1 MDIANR
7 KVSFYIRRIMRPFVR
22 TNDSSRQIAGGIAIG
37 GLVAFSPTV
46 GLQML
51 IAAVLTTVLSCSRL
65 PALAIVYITNPFT
78 AIPIYLFCY
87 VVGVHI
93 LKPFGF
99 TLDMEQI
106 TRLLVRPE
114 DLGFWETIYSK
125 LGDVFA
131 LGWNAFAPLWLGC
144 LFVGTL
150 AAILAYYVSL
160 RFVTGHRLI
169 KAEKMARRA
178 QKRLEHIRMMQALEQ
193 NHPRRRNRDE

>member
-1 MDIANR
+1 MDISSR
-7 KVSFYIRRIMRPFVR
+7 KASFYIRRIMRPFVR
-22 TNDSSRQIAGGIAIG
+22 SNDSSRQIAGGIALG
-37 GLVAFSPTV
+37 VLVAFSPTM

-51 IAAVLTTVLSCSRL
+51 IAALLTTALGCSRL
-65 PALAIVYITNPFT
+65 PALAAVYITNPFT
-78 AIPIYLFCY
+78 AIPIYIFCY
-87 VVGVHI
+87 VVGVQI

-114 DLGFWETIYSK
+114 DLGFWETIYHK
-125 LGDVFA
+125 LGEVFA

-144 LFVGTL
+144 ISVGTL
-150 AAILAYYVSL
+150 AAILAYYISL

-178 QKRLEHIRMMQALEQ
+178 QKRLERIQMMQTLEQ
-193 NHPRRRNRDE
+193 SRLRKRNRDE